1 MPEKRIFDLLE
12 FNKIKETVAQYTVSN
27 RAREEILSSAPS
39 FDKYEIETALNMTR
53 EASLML
59 EKYQLNPVAAF
70 DDLDEIL
77 EKSKKDVT
85 LAMGELLK
93 VGRLLRSARI
103 AQSTL
108 KSAPNE
114 INLLK
119 NITENI
125 FIDKS
130 LEKKIFD
137 CILSESEMSDN
148 ASDKLYGLRRKIL
161 NLNLKL
167 KEKLLSYTRNN
178 NSSKY
183 LQDNLVTIRE
193 GRYVLPVK
201 SECRGEVQGL
211 VHDKSATGSTVF
223 IEPFAIVELNNEL
236 KFAISEEQAEI
247 EKILFE
253 FSKQVAM
260 RSDEL
265 FVAQNACTILD
276 IVFCK
281 AKYSIKIKGIFPEIC
296 NKKAIKFTEARHPL
310 IDAHKVIP
318 VNIETGENYRILIIT
333 GPNTGGKTVCLKTAG
348 LFCLMAYFGLYL
360 PCAKASL
367 SIFDDIFCDI
377 GDEQSIENELSTF
390 SSHVNNLIYI
400 TQNMTADSLV
410 LLDEVGGGTDPT
422 EGAALAV
429 GIVKYIE
436 KIGSSAILTTHYDEL
451 KEYAL
456 TSPAAENACMQFD
469 ENTLSPTYK
478 LITGMPGTSNAL
490 KIAKRLGLNLEII
503 RCATE
508 NLSAEKIRFENILQ
522 NAEKIK
528 NQSIAELEETRK
540 IKETTERERAQ
551 IEEKRLRLDAA
562 LEKIKNNA
570 AAETKRLISS
580 SMDRADEIIEEMK
593 VEMQKADE
601 AALLR
606 AKKLRHELEDISY
619 RINDEHRETICES
632 LSEAEIKPGAIVI
645 VKSLGASGTIKSVN
659 IKKRE
664 AEIQIGM
671 VKTNIAF
678 SELGKPTPSREK
690 NAPLPTK
697 RAIQSKKEFVSSGF
711 SEREIKVLG
720 MTVSEAIEAIEPYIL
735 SMSNTDD
742 AKILRI
748 VHGKGT
754 GALGKGIQAYLK
766 SNPLIAE
773 YRYGRYGEG
782 DNGVTIATVK

>member
-436 KIGSSAILTTHYDEL
+436 QIGSAAILTTHYDEL

-490 KIAKRLGLNLEII
+490 KIARRLGLNLEII

>member
-296 NKKAIKFTEARHPL
+296 NKKTIKFTEARHPL

-436 KIGSSAILTTHYDEL
+436 QIGSAAILTTHYDEL

-490 KIAKRLGLNLEII
+490 KIARRLGLNLEII

-570 AAETKRLISS
+570 AAETKRLISN
-580 SMDRADEIIEEMK
+580 SMDRAGEIIEEMK

-619 RINDEHRETICES
+619 RINDEHREIICES

-678 SELGKPTPSREK
+678 SELGKPTPLREK
-690 NAPLPTK
+690 TVPLPAK
-697 RAIQSKKEFVSSGF
+697 RTIQSKKESVSSGF

>member
-1 MPEKRIFDLLE
+1 
-12 FNKIKETVAQYTVSN
+12 
-27 RAREEILSSAPS
+27 
-39 FDKYEIETALNMTR
+39 
-53 EASLML
+53 
-59 EKYQLNPVAAF
+59 
-70 DDLDEIL
+70 
-77 EKSKKDVT
+77 
-85 LAMGELLK
+85 
-93 VGRLLRSARI
+93 
-103 AQSTL
+103 
-108 KSAPNE
+108 
-114 INLLK
+114 
-119 NITENI
+119 
-125 FIDKS
+125 
-130 LEKKIFD
+130 
-137 CILSESEMSDN
+137 
-148 ASDKLYGLRRKIL
+148 
-161 NLNLKL
+161 
-167 KEKLLSYTRNN
+167 
-178 NSSKY
+178 
-183 LQDNLVTIRE
+183 
-193 GRYVLPVK
+193 
-201 SECRGEVQGL
+201 
-211 VHDKSATGSTVF
+211 
-223 IEPFAIVELNNEL
+223 
-236 KFAISEEQAEI
+236 
-247 EKILFE
+247 
-253 FSKQVAM
+253 
-260 RSDEL
+260 
-265 FVAQNACTILD
+265 
-276 IVFCK
+276 
-281 AKYSIKIKGIFPEIC
+281 
-296 NKKAIKFTEARHPL
+296 
-310 IDAHKVIP
+310 
-318 VNIETGENYRILIIT
+318 
-333 GPNTGGKTVCLKTAG
+333 
-348 LFCLMAYFGLYL
+348 MAYFGLYL

-436 KIGSSAILTTHYDEL
+436 QIGSAAILTTHYDEL

-697 RAIQSKKEFVSSGF
+697 RAIQSKKESISSGF

>member
-436 KIGSSAILTTHYDEL
+436 QIGSAAILTTHYDEL

>member
-697 RAIQSKKEFVSSGF
+697 RAIQRKKEFVSSGF

>member
-697 RAIQSKKEFVSSGF
+697 RAIQSKKESISSGF

>member
-360 PCAKASL
+360 PCARASL

-593 VEMQKADE
+593 AEMQKADE

-645 VKSLGASGTIKSVN
+645 VKSLSASGTIKSVN

-678 SELGKPTPSREK
+678 SELGKPTPTREK

>member
-1 MPEKRIFDLLE
+1 MPEKRIYDLLE

-27 RAREEILSSAPS
+27 RACEEILSSAPS

-108 KSAPNE
+108 KSAPND

-436 KIGSSAILTTHYDEL
+436 QIGSAAILTTHYDEL

-570 AAETKRLISS
+570 AAETKRLISG

-593 VEMQKADE
+593 IEMQKADE

-690 NAPLPTK
+690 NAPLTTK
-697 RAIQSKKEFVSSGF
+697 RAIQSKKESVSSGF

>member
-1 MPEKRIFDLLE
+1 MPEKRIYDLLE

-108 KSAPNE
+108 KSAPND

-436 KIGSSAILTTHYDEL
+436 QIGSAAILTTHYDEL

-570 AAETKRLISS
+570 AAETKRLISG

-593 VEMQKADE
+593 IEMQKADE

-690 NAPLPTK
+690 NAPLTTK
-697 RAIQSKKEFVSSGF
+697 RAIQSKKESVSSGF

>member
-1 MPEKRIFDLLE
+1 MSGKRIYDLLE
-12 FNKIKETVAQYTVSN
+12 FNKIKETVAQYTVSD
-27 RAREEILSSAPS
+27 RARNEILSSAPS
-39 FDKYEIETALNMTR
+39 FDKFEIDTALNMTR
-53 EASLML
+53 EACLML
-59 EKYQLNPVAAF
+59 EKYQLNPIAAF
-70 DDLDEIL
+70 DDLDDIL
-77 EKSKKDVT
+77 EKSQKDVT
-85 LAMGELLK
+85 LTMGELLK

-108 KSAPNE
+108 KSAPAD
-114 INLLK
+114 IITLK
-119 NITENI
+119 DITENI
-125 FIDKS
+125 FIDKT
-130 LEKKIFD
+130 LEKNIFD
-137 CILSESEMSDN
+137 CILSESEMSDS

-247 EKILFE
+247 ERILFE

-281 AKYSIKIKGIFPEIC
+281 AKYSIKIKGVFPEIS
-296 NKKAIKFTEARHPL
+296 NKKAISFTEARHPL

-318 VNIETGENYRILIIT
+318 VNIEIGENYRILLIT

-360 PCAKASL
+360 PCAKAQL
-367 SIFDDIFCDI
+367 SIFDDIYCDI

-390 SSHVNNLIYI
+390 SSHVNNLIFI
-400 TQNMTADSLV
+400 TENMTTNSLV

-422 EGAALAV
+422 EGSALAV

-436 KIGSSAILTTHYDEL
+436 KIGAVAILTTHYDEL

-456 TSPAAENACMQFD
+456 ISPAAENACMQFD

-490 KIAKRLGLNLEII
+490 KIAKRLGLNAEII
-503 RCATE
+503 KNAKE
-508 NLSAEKIRFENILQ
+508 NLSEEKVRFERILQ
-522 NAEKIK
+522 NAERIK
-528 NQSIAELEETRK
+528 NESVAELEETRK
-540 IKETTERERAQ
+540 IKAAAERERAQ

-570 AAETKRLISS
+570 AAETKRLISN
-580 SMDRADEIIEEMK
+580 SMDRADEIIEEIK
-593 VEMQKADE
+593 DEIQKADE

-619 RINDEHRETICES
+619 RINDERSEAICENLPES
-632 LSEAEIKPGAIVI
+632 EIKPGTAVI
-645 VKSLGASGTIKSVN
+645 VKNLGASGIIKSVN
-659 IKKRE
+659 TKKRE

-671 VKTNIAF
+671 IKTNIAF
-678 SELGKPTPSREK
+678 SELGKPLSKTVKNTP
-690 NAPLPTK
+690 APAK
-697 RAIQSKKEFVSSGF
+697 IKIQNKKESVSSGF

-720 MTVSEAIEAIEPYIL
+720 MTVSEATEAIEPYIL
-735 SMSNTDD
+735 SMAAADD

-766 SNPLIAE
+766 SNPLISE
-773 YRYGRYGEG
+773 FRYGRYGEG

>member
-1 MPEKRIFDLLE
+1 MSEKRIFDLLE

-265 FVAQNACTILD
+265 FVAQNACTILE
-276 IVFCK
+276 IVFC
-281 AKYSIKIKGIFPEIC
+281 
-296 NKKAIKFTEARHPL
+296 
-310 IDAHKVIP
+310 
-318 VNIETGENYRILIIT
+318 
-333 GPNTGGKTVCLKTAG
+333 
-348 LFCLMAYFGLYL
+348 
-360 PCAKASL
+360 
-367 SIFDDIFCDI
+367 
-377 GDEQSIENELSTF
+377 
-390 SSHVNNLIYI
+390 
-400 TQNMTADSLV
+400 
-410 LLDEVGGGTDPT
+410 
-422 EGAALAV
+422 
-429 GIVKYIE
+429 
-436 KIGSSAILTTHYDEL
+436 
-451 KEYAL
+451 
-456 TSPAAENACMQFD
+456 
-469 ENTLSPTYK
+469 
-478 LITGMPGTSNAL
+478 
-490 KIAKRLGLNLEII
+490 
-503 RCATE
+503 
-508 NLSAEKIRFENILQ
+508 
-522 NAEKIK
+522 
-528 NQSIAELEETRK
+528 
-540 IKETTERERAQ
+540 
-551 IEEKRLRLDAA
+551 
-562 LEKIKNNA
+562 
-570 AAETKRLISS
+570 
-580 SMDRADEIIEEMK
+580 
-593 VEMQKADE
+593 
-601 AALLR
+601 
-606 AKKLRHELEDISY
+606 
-619 RINDEHRETICES
+619 
-632 LSEAEIKPGAIVI
+632 
-645 VKSLGASGTIKSVN
+645 
-659 IKKRE
+659 
-664 AEIQIGM
+664 
-671 VKTNIAF
+671 
-678 SELGKPTPSREK
+678 
-690 NAPLPTK
+690 
-697 RAIQSKKEFVSSGF
+697 
-711 SEREIKVLG
+711 
-720 MTVSEAIEAIEPYIL
+720 
-735 SMSNTDD
+735 
-742 AKILRI
+742 
-748 VHGKGT
+748 
-754 GALGKGIQAYLK
+754 
-766 SNPLIAE
+766 
-773 YRYGRYGEG
+773 
-782 DNGVTIATVK
+782 

>member
-360 PCAKASL
+360 PCARASL

-645 VKSLGASGTIKSVN
+645 VKSLSASGTIKSVN

-678 SELGKPTPSREK
+678 SELGKPTSSREK

>member
-201 SECRGEVQGL
+201 SECRGDVQGL

-436 KIGSSAILTTHYDEL
+436 QIGSAAILTTHYDEL

>member
-247 EKILFE
+247 DKILFE

-697 RAIQSKKEFVSSGF
+697 RAIQSKKEFFSSGF

>member
-85 LAMGELLK
+85 LAMGELLN

-436 KIGSSAILTTHYDEL
+436 QIGSAAILTTHYDEL

-697 RAIQSKKEFVSSGF
+697 RAIQSKKESISSGF

>member
-85 LAMGELLK
+85 LAMGELLN

-436 KIGSSAILTTHYDEL
+436 QIGSAAILTTHYDEL

-697 RAIQSKKEFVSSGF
+697 RAIQSKKESISSGF

-735 SMSNTDD
+735 SMSNMDD

>member
-27 RAREEILSSAPS
+27 RAREEILSSALS

>member
-748 VHGKGT
+748 FHGKGT